1 MWFSMFVYIILCLF
15 MLHADW
21 QKSDSSVDGE
31 SQLQAL
37 LPFPAP
43 LPERPRKLA
52 RRLVKIIMEV
62 HECQS

>member
-1 MWFSMFVYIILCLF
+1 MTLVMTSLPLARAFMWFSMFVYIILCLF

-43 LPERPRKLA
+43 LPERPRK
-52 RRLVKIIMEV
+52 
-62 HECQS
+62 S